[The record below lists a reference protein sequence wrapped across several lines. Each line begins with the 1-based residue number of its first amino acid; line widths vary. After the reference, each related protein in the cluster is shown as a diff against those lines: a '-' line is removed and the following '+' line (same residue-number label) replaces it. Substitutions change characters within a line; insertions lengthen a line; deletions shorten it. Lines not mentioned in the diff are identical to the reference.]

1 MGGRLSMPKGPDG
14 MSESSKPTSA
24 NAPARLTRNK
34 GIINGRTIMA
44 PLAALTMA
52 GILFVYAR
60 TSIRAAKLNAQK
72 HREADGGQISWH
84 KESLRRH
91 GQLEKVEND
100 RGTLKEALM
109 GDMQG
114 RKKRERDEEGS
125 DEAKAPVERSEND
138 QELRNMLG
146 KK

>member
-1 MGGRLSMPKGPDG
+1 MGGRLSTPKGADG
-14 MSESSKPTSA
+14 INESSKPHSN
-24 NAPARLTRNK
+24 NAPARLSRGR

-60 TSIRAAKLNAQK
+60 TSIRAAKLNAQR

-91 GQLEKVEND
+91 GQLERLDDD
-100 RGTLKEALM
+100 RGTLKEALV
-109 GDMQG
+109 GSFSKD
-114 RKKRERDEEGS
+114 RTKKPGAETEERQRAYSKDEE
-125 DEAKAPVERSEND
+125 
-138 QELRNMLG
+138 ELRRIVG
-146 KK
+146 KKG